1 MELRKG
7 MVKPPAAPLIG
18 CLKWLVYE
26 SPRIYYIMV
35 TVKDGY
41 MNE

>member
-1 MELRKG
+1 
-7 MVKPPAAPLIG
+7 MVKPPVVPLVG

-26 SPRIYYIMV
+26 NQRIYYIMV
-35 TVKDGY
+35 TVKNGY